1 MTINEFA
8 SQIGVSTA
16 TVSRA
21 IHGRGRISEKTRQ
34 MVLARMKELGFTPNF
49 HAQRL
54 VTGRSQMVAL
64 DFLGEKQ
71 ILADM
76 FFVTLAQAIQQALHA
91 TGYGLLLNL
100 MDDSTQSL
108 LQLRRWI
115 KSRAV
120 DGTIL
125 VAGAKVDRSL
135 LCELASARTPCVVIA
150 QQTVKG
156 IPFVGSV
163 ALELS
168 HGARQVAQL
177 LVDKGHRRIGFI
189 GAEVLD
195 VVYDAFREE
204 LERLG
209 CLLSDQFVLTAGRTA
224 QDGARAMAQMLTH
237 PVRPT
242 AVFARTD
249 TLALGALQAAKDV
262 GLKVPADLSLVG
274 HDDIPAVGWCDPPLT
289 TVRVHCAEMGLA
301 ATETLLSLLQS
312 NLLPPPP
319 RHVPSTLVLR
329 QSVVT
334 VK

>member
-21 IHGRGRISEKTRQ
+21 IHGRGRISEKTRR

-76 FFVTLAQAIQQALHA
+76 FFVALAQGIQRALHTA
-91 TGYGLLLNL
+91 GYGLLLNL
-100 MDDSTQSL
+100 MEDSAQSL
-108 LQLRRWI
+108 FQLRRWI

-125 VAGAKVDRSL
+125 VAGANVDRAL
-135 LCELASARTPCVVIA
+135 LGELASARTPCVVIA
-150 QQTVKG
+150 QQTVEG

-189 GAEVLD
+189 GAEALD
-195 VVYDAFREE
+195 VVYDAFRDE

-209 CLLSDQFVLTAGRTA
+209 CSLSGRFVMTAGRAA
-224 QDGARAMAQMLTH
+224 QDGVRAMTRMLSH
-237 PVRPT
+237 PDRPT

-249 TLALGALQAAKDV
+249 TLALGALQAAKDAGV
-262 GLKVPADLSLVG
+262 KIPAELSLVG
-274 HDDIPAVGWCDPPLT
+274 HDDIPAVSWCDPPLT

-301 ATETLLSLLQS
+301 ATDTLLSLF
-312 NLLPPPP
+312 NPNLPPPEP
-319 RHVPSTLVLR
+319 RLVPSTLVLR
-329 QSVVT
+329 QSVAAIR
-334 VK
+334 

>member
-34 MVLARMKELGFTPNF
+34 MVLTRMKELGFTPNF

-76 FFVTLAQAIQQALHA
+76 FFVALAQGIQHALHTA
-91 TGYGLLLNL
+91 GYGLLLNL
-100 MDDSTQSL
+100 MEDSAQSL

-125 VAGAKVDRSL
+125 VAGANVDRAL

-150 QQTVKG
+150 QQKVEG
-156 IPFVGSV
+156 MPFVGSV

-189 GAEVLD
+189 GAEALD
-195 VVYDAFREE
+195 VVYDAFRDE

-209 CLLSDQFVLTAGRTA
+209 CSLSSRFVMTAGRTA
-224 QDGARAMAQMLTH
+224 QDGARAMTQMLSH
-237 PVRPT
+237 PDRPT

-249 TLALGALQAAKDV
+249 TIALGALQAAKDAGV
-262 GLKVPADLSLVG
+262 KIPAEISLVG
-274 HDDIPAVGWCDPPLT
+274 HDDIPAVSWCDPPLT
-289 TVRVHCAEMGLA
+289 TVRVHCTEMGLA
-301 ATETLLSLLQS
+301 ATDTLLSLFNP
-312 NLLPPPP
+312 NLPFPEP
-319 RHVPSTLVLR
+319 RLVPSTLVSR
-329 QSVVT
+329 QSVT
-334 VK
+334 AIP